1 MARLRAYLAEATYD
15 WIVDQGFTPY
25 FLVDAEIEGVEVPF
39 DYVEQDKIVLNAA
52 PEAVQYLDFAEGYI
66 GFQASFSGSA
76 MQVFIPDDALLAIYA
91 RETNQGIYA
100 REGSLG
106 MMVNE
111 SETEADLDPNPPEPP
126 TDGKPNNPR
135 NTIGLHVVK

>member
-25 FLVDAEIEGVEVPF
+25 FLVDAEIEGVEVPV
-39 DYVEQDKIVLNAA
+39 DYVEQGKIVLNAS
-52 PEAVQYLDFAEGYI
+52 PDAVQHLDFAEGYI
-66 GFQASFSGSA
+66 GFQASFGGNA
-76 MQVFIPDDALLAIYA
+76 MQVFIPDDALLAIYS

-111 SETEADLDPNPPEPP
+111 GETEADLDPNPPEPP
-126 TDGKPNNPR
+126 TGGKSNKSRNPM
-135 NTIGLHVVK
+135 GLHVVK